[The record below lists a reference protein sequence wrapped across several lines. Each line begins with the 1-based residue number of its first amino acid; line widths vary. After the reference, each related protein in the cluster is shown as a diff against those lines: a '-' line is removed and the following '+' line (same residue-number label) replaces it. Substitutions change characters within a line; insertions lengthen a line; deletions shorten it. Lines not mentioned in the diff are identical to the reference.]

1 MRTLII
7 VSVIF
12 TVLCLTMLLNY
23 RYINE
28 TADELVRLTE
38 SLSLDDSSCFQTVE
52 KIEKKW
58 EKSSYIFSLTVSF
71 KDIDYLGETLLA
83 LKSAAQNK
91 DEVEFERY
99 KTLLMDAIDGVRRLE
114 KFSIINIL

>member
-1 MRTLII
+1 MRTLIA
-7 VSVIF
+7 VSAIF
-12 TVLCLTMLLNY
+12 LAFCVTMFFNY

-28 TADELVRLTE
+28 TADELVSLTE
-38 SLSLDDSSCFQTVE
+38 SLSLDSPSCIS
-52 KIEKKW
+52 KINELEKKW

-83 LKSAAQNK
+83 LKSSAENK
-91 DEVEFERY
+91 NEVEFERY
-99 KTLLMDAIDGVRRLE
+99 KTLLIDAIDGVRRLE